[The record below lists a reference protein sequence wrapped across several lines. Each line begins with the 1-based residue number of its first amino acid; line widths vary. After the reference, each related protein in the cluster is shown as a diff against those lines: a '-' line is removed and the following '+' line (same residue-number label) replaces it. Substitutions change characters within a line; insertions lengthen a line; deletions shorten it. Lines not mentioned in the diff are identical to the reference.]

1 MTTVKYEQ
9 QRTIL
14 DAIRR
19 RDLDLDRDALQDH
32 SRQTA
37 ELFVRARVCAVTQ
50 LPKKSPQHFQTFI
63 HALYIQP
70 EITTKNTLFGPE
82 NTIFRPKNRQKT
94 YT

>member
-1 MTTVKYEQ
+1 MLNVPPGPFVLVLVLVLDSLQAHIQ
-9 QRTIL
+9 QTHR
-14 DAIRR
+14 
-19 RDLDLDRDALQDH
+19 
-32 SRQTA
+32 
-37 ELFVRARVCAVTQ
+37 LFVRARVCAVTQ